1 MVGENN
7 NSRKV
12 ERICSASFFTDEKN
26 KEYFQSKVANK
37 EGDKRREEE
46 FIGALNE
53 AKKRLGV
60 KKEAQ
65 HIIVEDSG
73 EKNLEENDLYLD
85 LADAKDVRGREAVE
99 IISHTSEFNELLMK
113 RGNGN
118 REAAMQE
125 LLNRFE
131 KGKKTRDMLRGK
143 QNQGINRQ

>member
-60 KKEAQ
+60 KKDTQ

-73 EKNLEENDLYLD
+73 EKNLEGNDLYLD

-113 RGNGN
+113 ERNEN
-118 REAAMQE
+118 AAMQE
-125 LLNRFE
+125 LLNNFE
-131 KGKKTRDMLRGK
+131 KGKKTRDMLSGK

>member
-26 KEYFQSKVANK
+26 KEYFQSKVTNK
-37 EGDKRREEE
+37 EDDKRREEE
-46 FIGALNE
+46 FKGALKE
-53 AKKRLGV
+53 AKERLGV
-60 KKEAQ
+60 KKDTQ

-73 EKNLEENDLYLD
+73 EKNLEGNDLYLD

-113 RGNGN
+113 ERNEN
-118 REAAMQE
+118 AAMQE
-125 LLNRFE
+125 LLNNFE
-131 KGKKTRDMLRGK
+131 KGKKTRDMLSGK

>member
-113 RGNGN
+113 ERNEN
-118 REAAMQE
+118 AAMQE
-125 LLNRFE
+125 LLNNFE
-131 KGKKTRDMLRGK
+131 KGKKTRDMLSGK

>member
-65 HIIVEDSG
+65 HIIVEDSR

-113 RGNGN
+113 ERNEN
-118 REAAMQE
+118 AAMQE
-125 LLNRFE
+125 LLNNFE
-131 KGKKTRDMLRGK
+131 KGKKTRDMLSGK

>member
-113 RGNGN
+113 ERNEN
-118 REAAMQE
+118 AAMQE
-125 LLNRFE
+125 LLNNFE

>member
-85 LADAKDVRGREAVE
+85 LADAKTVRGIDAKECL
-99 IISHTSEFNELLMK
+99 SHTSEFNELLMK